1 MSLKEIQ
8 LAALLHDIG
17 KFSQRAKEAPD
28 QGYRKLSKEDHGFS
42 GAHAKWSASF
52 IREFNLGSVIEDLVL
67 YHHNPSHSRYQE
79 FSKIVQRADHHSSM
93 ERTKSK
99 KRDVKKEP
107 LISVF
112 SKVSITEDNNP
123 HEYYLPLHELNV
135 DSLDIIKPQPVKKET
150 MSGWNL
156 EPEYKRLWK
165 GFKNEFNSLK
175 NPENFNTVL
184 YLLKKY
190 TSLIPAAAYVSEPDI
205 SLFDHLKT
213 SAALATCM
221 YLYFQ
226 ENKLKFSD
234 SEKCYLVV
242 SGDISG
248 IQNFIYRISSPEEAQ
263 KGMSKRL
270 RGRSM
275 YLNLINDAVLSR
287 IIKDLELTW
296 ANVLFCGGGHFIAI
310 VPNTSQAQEKL
321 DEIKSEI
328 NHLFLDKFNAELYLA
343 LSAVSCSGSD
353 LENFGKIIE
362 RLTHENLKDKRSK
375 FQGFLDKIFQDETE
389 IPYNTCPV
397 CSGGNQNGEGFC
409 KECLNHEKLG
419 RKIANAEYII
429 KAYTTDEKPFD
440 FHEMGVG
447 YKFESKS
454 NKLVDRIKSMSSKY
468 EKVEISRLNDSNFL
482 EMVDELDDLENVSFG
497 FSFMGNTVPHHSD
510 KGTLHFEH
518 LAEISKGA
526 KKMGILKMDVD
537 NLGKIFSSGL
547 NNPSISRISTLSSF
561 LDMFFSGF
569 INQIAKKYMVLEDV
583 CSECRDLVDEIRIK
597 FDENSKE
604 VEIYR
609 EIEGNVVC
617 KECMKNSI
625 PTIYINYSGGDDL
638 LVFGPYDDIIRFS
651 NDLKNEFKDWTCLNR
666 DITLSAGIFLAG
678 PKFPVDRA
686 VNFANGYL
694 ETSKN
699 CGKDKITVFNDVVMW
714 DTQEPYKGFKDLL
727 DFAYKLEDLSNRGKT
742 SKSLVYSMLMMWQ
755 DTFTSLKSATDMKE
769 WNKNNKIRLE
779 KKKYVPLFKYKLRTV
794 KNHQIKEEMNKE
806 GLKFMPWI
814 KIPASWVSLRTR

>member
-17 KFSQRAKEAPD
+17 KFSKRAKEAPD
-28 QGYRKLSKEDHGFS
+28 PWYRKLSKEDHGFS

-79 FSKIVQRADHHSSM
+79 FSKIVQKTDHHSSM
-93 ERTKSK
+93 ERTESK

-112 SKVSITEDNNP
+112 SKVSITEDNKP
-123 HEYYLPLHELNV
+123 QEYYLPLHELNV
-135 DSLDIIKPQPVKKET
+135 DSLDTVKPKPVKKET

-156 EPEYKRLWK
+156 ELEYKKLWK
-165 GFKNEFNSLK
+165 GFKGEFNSLK
-175 NPENFNTVL
+175 NPKNFNTVL

-190 TSLIPAAAYVSEPDI
+190 TSLIPAAAYVRDI

-221 YLYFQ
+221 YLQ
-226 ENKLKFSD
+226 ENKLKFS
-234 SEKCYLVV
+234 ENYYLVV

-248 IQNFIYRISSPEEAQ
+248 IQNFIYRISSPQEAQ

-270 RGRSM
+270 RGRSL

-296 ANVLFCGGGHFIAI
+296 ANILFCGGGHFIAI
-310 VPNTSQAQEKL
+310 VPNTSHAMEKL
-321 DEIKSEI
+321 GEIKSEI

-343 LSAVSCSGSD
+343 LSTVSCSGSD
-353 LENFGKIIE
+353 LENFGKIME
-362 RLTHENLKDKRSK
+362 KLTHGNLKEKRSK

-397 CSGGNQNGEGFC
+397 CGGENQNEEGFC

-429 KAYTTDEKPFD
+429 KAYTTDKKAFD

-447 YKFESKS
+447 YKFESKG
-454 NKLVDRIKSMSSKY
+454 NKLVDRIKSMSSRF
-468 EKVEISRLNDSNFL
+468 EKVEVFRLNDSNFL
-482 EMVDELDDLENVSFG
+482 EMVDELGDLENVSFG
-497 FSFMGNTVPHHSD
+497 FSFMGNTVPRHFD
-510 KGTLHFEH
+510 KGTLYFEH

-526 KKMGILKMDVD
+526 KKLGILRMDVD

-569 INQIAKKYMVLEDV
+569 INLIAKKYRVWGDV
-583 CSECRDLVDEIRIK
+583 CPQCRDLVEEIGIK
-597 FDENSKE
+597 FDANSKE
-604 VEIYR
+604 VKIYR

-617 KECMKNSI
+617 RECMKNSI

-651 NDLKNEFKDWTCLNR
+651 NDLKDEFKDWTCLNR

-678 PKFPVDRA
+678 SKFPVDRA
-686 VNFANGYL
+686 VNFACNYL

-699 CGKDKITVFNDVVMW
+699 CGKDKITVFNDVVRW

-727 DFAYKLEDLSNRGKT
+727 DFAYKLEDLSNSGKI

-755 DTFTSLKSATDMKE
+755 DTFTIFKPANNIKE
-769 WNKNNKIRLE
+769 WNKNNKVRLE